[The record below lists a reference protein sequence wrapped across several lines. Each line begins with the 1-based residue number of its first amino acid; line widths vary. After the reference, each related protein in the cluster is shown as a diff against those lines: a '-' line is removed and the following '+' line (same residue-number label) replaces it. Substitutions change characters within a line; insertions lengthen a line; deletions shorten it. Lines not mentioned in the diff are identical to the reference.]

1 MKDLDAKLETV
12 NALHRETLEA
22 MTDEVAAAWGKQ
34 NQIASVCDRLRRDA
48 KAAQDTTMPPECAPT
63 VDPENALEAADIIE
77 RLALWEDMGPRQADA
92 IVRLTDEIN
101 HLEQNFTEWLKE
113 YRKLSER
120 VVELERTLAL
130 SGREG

>member
-1 MKDLDAKLETV
+1 LRDYADTKNVDLCGLC
-12 NALHRETLEA
+12 R
-22 MTDEVAAAWGKQ
+22 
-34 NQIASVCDRLRRDA
+34 
-48 KAAQDTTMPPECAPT
+48 
-63 VDPENALEAADIIE
+63 EAADIIE